1 MADDSRHIFV
11 SYTHDQGPV
20 ADALVNQFRESGAAP
35 SSIDENSAGESWR
48 TQLHET
54 VADAD
59 SFVVVIGNDPSRLDR
74 AEWTAVLEESWADP
88 DKPVVAILGPD
99 ATLPPAFADRPAI
112 TLVQGDD
119 VSEQIAQLLP
129 AILAAFKST
138 TQPSAGLDVGSSWDE
153 RLDAIQVASQAGDE
167 EAAED

>member
-1 MADDSRHIFV
+1 MADDSRHVFV
-11 SYTHDQGPV
+11 SYTHDQGQL
-20 ADALVNQFRESGAAP
+20 ADALVNRCREAGAAAL
-35 SSIDENSAGESWR
+35 SIDEGSAGESWR

-99 ATLPPAFADRPAI
+99 ATLPPAFADRQAI

-119 VSEQIAQLLP
+119 FSEQVAHLVP
-129 AILAAFKST
+129 EILAAFKST
-138 TQPSAGLDVGSSWDE
+138 AQQSSGLDVADSW
-153 RLDAIQVASQAGDE
+153 
-167 EAAED
+167 